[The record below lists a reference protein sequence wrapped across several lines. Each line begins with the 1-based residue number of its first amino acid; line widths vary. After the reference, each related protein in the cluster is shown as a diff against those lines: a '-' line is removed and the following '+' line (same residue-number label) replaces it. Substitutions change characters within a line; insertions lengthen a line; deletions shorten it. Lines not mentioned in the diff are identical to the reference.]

1 MIEVEIKVP
10 ISENNVALLIDG
22 ANFIGEKK
30 QRDKYYDSKE
40 YDLTTKSI
48 WLRERNDRFEL
59 KYPIEIFEQGLSN
72 RYKEYESD
80 EEIKEVL
87 GLETELEIREAIDRA
102 GYKPFS
108 DYITTRKSYKKDHFR
123 IDVDETNFGYSLCE
137 VECMVESEDD
147 ILNAEENIKKFIS
160 DRGIDPTKLAIGKLV
175 MYLKKNKPEHFKK
188 LVDCKVLTVY

>member
-22 ANFIGEKK
+22 ADFIGEKT
-30 QRDKYYDSKE
+30 QRDKYYDNKE

-48 WLRERNDRFEL
+48 WLRDRNGSFEL
-59 KYPIEIFEQGLSN
+59 KYPIETFEPGLSN

-87 GLETELEIREAIDRA
+87 SLSNTLSIEDAISEA
-102 GYKPFS
+102 GYFPFS
-108 DYITTRKSYKKDHFR
+108 DYVTVRKSYKNNEFR

-137 VECMVESEDD
+137 VECMVENEGD
-147 ILNAEENIKKFIS
+147 ILKAEENIKKFIS
-160 DRGIDPTKLAIGKLV
+160 DRGIDPTRLAVGKLV